1 MVSGIGKSI
10 FFLFSCCNFNLY
22 TTGIDFKRKRGGE
35 ENKLCELVDVLI
47 SVQVADRQ
55 PVR

>member
-10 FFLFSCCNFNLY
+10 LYLFCCCKFNWY
-22 TTGIDFKRKRGGE
+22 TTGIDFKRERGGK
-35 ENKLCELVDVLI
+35 ENKLYELVDVLI